1 MLLKGLLFF
10 FGTEDIARSG
20 VTKISKRALRVGIGL
35 VEIVAMVYLFLG
47 IVLIFSKDI
56 EIS

>member
-10 FGTEDIARSG
+10 FGTEDTVRSG
-20 VTKISKRALRVGIGL
+20 VPEISKRALRVRIEL
-35 VEIVAMVYLFLG
+35 VEIVAIVYLFLG
-47 IVLIFSKDI
+47 IVLIISRDI